1 MQRQLFT
8 LFCAHWLP
16 LQHFLVPKVHV
27 ERKTLTHAHNVMEW
41 KREVRSFATQLLSK
55 NRAYYCLLLDLVA
68 CWAHEES
75 CSFASRNKSRIYDLC
90 QHTLTLHKGWQCVWI
105 IFPWFNWRATSAS
118 IQPNANKKTPSDS
131 PIWQAYS
138 ASKDSSQRQVRSSF
152 LTSIGYWDF
161 SSRARCFRPVS
172 RAAVTKSNHMR
183 LQH

>member
-118 IQPNANKKTPSDS
+118 IQPNANKKHLRTLQFD
-131 PIWQAYS
+131 
-138 ASKDSSQRQVRSSF
+138 K
-152 LTSIGYWDF
+152 LTQHPKIAAN
-161 SSRARCFRPVS
+161 ARCGPPF
-172 RAAVTKSNHMR
+172 
-183 LQH
+183 